1 MVRHFLIINFLFI
14 FSLNLNAKER
24 LVFEHQED
32 TLAGV
37 YLPQLNH
44 DKAKAVILFVH
55 GDGPLAYDAE
65 GYYELIWHPLRQLG
79 YAIFSWDKAGVG
91 NSSGNWL
98 DQSMLDRQSEVN
110 AAIQFIQSKYGY
122 TKETTGLLGF
132 SQAGWVLPAI
142 AAQPNDIGFMIGIG
156 FATNWKQQ
164 GRYYSKVKHT
174 LANKTSTEIES
185 ELANYEQDFSFLK
198 TQPSYDKYVESNE
211 YVKGDDKQ
219 VMSYDRYQFVL
230 KNMNADASKEYSKVS
245 VPSLFMWGE
254 DDLNVDAKYEFGYLE
269 GIDNEWLT
277 LKLIPNAS
285 HGMLDSSIFNTQTF
299 GLTQWL
305 KMMWYEED
313 SFANAFLPELV
324 QWLEVDRLEV
334 DKQNVNHKAKH

>member
-1 MVRHFLIINFLFI
+1 MIRKLSAIIYLLIASF
-14 FSLNLNAKER
+14 NLNADER
-24 LVFEHQED
+24 LTFHHQKD
-32 TLAGV
+32 TLSGV
-37 YLPQLNH
+37 YFPPLNQ
-44 DKAKAVILFVH
+44 DSAKAVILFVH

-65 GYYELIWHPLRQLG
+65 GYYEFVWQPLRQLG

-91 NSSGNWL
+91 SSSGNWL
-98 DQSMLDRQSEVN
+98 NQSMLDRQSEVN
-110 AAIQFIQSKYGY
+110 TAIKFIQSKYGY

-142 AAQPNDIGFMIGIG
+142 AAQSNDIGFMIGIG

-174 LANKTSTEIES
+174 LSNKTSTEIES

-219 VMSYDRYQFVL
+219 AMSYERYQFVL
-230 KNMNADASKEYSKVS
+230 KNMNADASKEYSKAS

-269 GIDNEWLT
+269 GIGNKWLT

-285 HGMLDSSIFNTQTF
+285 HGMLDSSMFNTQTF

>member
-1 MVRHFLIINFLFI
+1 MVRHFLIINFLLFLSL
-14 FSLNLNAKER
+14 SLNAEER
-24 LVFEHQED
+24 IVFEHQEAS
-32 TLAGV
+32 LAGV

-44 DKAKAVILFVH
+44 DEAKAVILFVH

-65 GYYELIWHPLRQLG
+65 GYYEFVWQSLRQLG

-91 NSSGNWL
+91 SSSGNWL
-98 DQSMLDRQSEVN
+98 NQSMLDRQSEVN
-110 AAIQFIQSKYGY
+110 TAIQFIQSKYGY

-142 AAQPNDIGFMIGIG
+142 AAQSNDIGFMIGIG

-198 TQPSYDKYVESNE
+198 TQPSYDE

-219 VMSYDRYQFVL
+219 TMSPERYQFVL

-245 VPSLFMWGE
+245 IPSLFMWGE
-254 DDLNVDAKYEFGYLE
+254 DDLNVDAKHEFELLGDVE
-269 GIDNEWLT
+269 NTWLT
-277 LKLIPNAS
+277 LSLIPNAS
-285 HGMLDSSIFNTQTF
+285 HGMLDSTVFNTQTF

-313 SFANAFLPELV
+313 SLAHDFLPELV
-324 QWLEVDRLEV
+324 QWLEVGRFKLDRLEV
-334 DKQNVNHKAKH
+334 DKQNVNHKAEH

>member
-14 FSLNLNAKER
+14 FSLNLNAEDR

-55 GDGPLAYDAE
+55 GDGPLTYDAE
-65 GYYELIWHPLRQLG
+65 GYYELVWQPLRKLG
-79 YAIFSWDKAGVG
+79 YAIFSWDKTGVG

-98 DQSMLDRQSEVN
+98 NQSMLDRQSEVN
-110 AAIQFIQSKYGY
+110 AAIQCIQSQYGY

-142 AAQPNDIGFMIGIG
+142 AAQSNDIGFMIGIG
-156 FATNWKQQ
+156 FASNWKQQ
-164 GRYYSKVKHT
+164 GRYYSNVKHA
-174 LANKTSTEIES
+174 LANKTSAEIEL

-198 TQPSYDKYVESNE
+198 TQPSYDE
-211 YVKGDDKQ
+211 YVKSDDKQ
-219 VMSYDRYQFVL
+219 LMSYDRYQFVL

-254 DDLNVDAKYEFGYLE
+254 DDLNVDAKHEFELLQDVE
-269 GIDNEWLT
+269 NTLLT

-285 HGMLDSSIFNTQTF
+285 HGMLDSTVFNTQTF

-313 SFANAFLPELV
+313 SFATSFLPELV

-334 DKQNVNHKAKH
+334 DTQNVNHKAKH

>member
-1 MVRHFLIINFLFI
+1 MVRHFLIINFLFFLS
-14 FSLNLNAKER
+14 FSLNAEER

-44 DKAKAVILFVH
+44 EKAKAVILFVH
-55 GDGPLAYDAE
+55 GDGPLTYDAE
-65 GYYELIWHPLRQLG
+65 GYYELVWQPLRQLG

-91 NSSGNWL
+91 SSSGNWL
-98 DQSMLDRQSEVN
+98 NQSMLDRQSEVN
-110 AAIQFIQSKYGY
+110 AAIQFIQSQYGY

-132 SQAGWVLPAI
+132 SQAGWVLPVI
-142 AAQPNDIGFMIGIG
+142 AAQSNDIGFMIGIG
-156 FATNWKQQ
+156 FASNWKQQ

-174 LANKTSTEIES
+174 LANKTSAAIEL

-198 TQPSYDKYVESNE
+198 TQPSYDE
-211 YVKGDDKQ
+211 YVKSDEDFKGDDKQ
-219 VMSYDRYQFVL
+219 AMSPDRYQFVL
-230 KNMNADASKEYSKVS
+230 KNMNADALKEYSKVS

-254 DDLNVDAKYEFGYLE
+254 DDLNVDAKQEFEL
-269 GIDNEWLT
+269 IKDVKNAWLT
-277 LKLIPNAS
+277 LKLISGAN
-285 HGMLDSSIFNTQTF
+285 HGMLDSTVFNTQTF

-305 KMMWYEED
+305 KMMWYEENSLAHD
-313 SFANAFLPELV
+313 FLPELV

-334 DKQNVNHKAKH
+334 DKQSVNHKAKH